1 MLVKSVTL
9 MKLSAE
15 LATSLLELES
25 RSSTFFTI
33 ISVKS
38 YKTQES

>member
-1 MLVKSVTL
+1 

-25 RSSTFFTI
+25 SRSTFFTI

-38 YKTQES
+38 WTTQES